1 MENLILW
8 VMLCVSQEGGA
19 VGSWLPSSRWSR
31 MPSFKVSDLE
41 AGVGGVAGVGG
52 GGQGADAI
60 LDLDV
65 CAV

>member
-1 MENLILW
+1 
-8 VMLCVSQEGGA
+8 
-19 VGSWLPSSRWSR
+19 

-41 AGVGGVAGVGG
+41 AGVGGGVGGVGG